1 MQKKTKKH
9 SKFKNAG
16 MLFEL
21 LTRQITSDILAGRD
35 ETFTKDILFR
45 YFNENKE
52 LGKEVQL
59 YNFIVNQSLKNV
71 KSADRLL
78 DIIIQTRSKLNEQ
91 ELQRQKYN
99 LIKEIKEKY
108 DIDQFL
114 KNKIPNY
121 RLYASVYKVFENA
134 ISKDIRFNVKE
145 INEAKD
151 CIIENLTKD
160 PTSNAKELDLY
171 DSQSMDVKM
180 MAYKFLIENFNKKYS
195 TLLPEQKKL
204 LKEYITN
211 SNNTEKFKSFVNSEI
226 KIIIENL
233 STLKNDIKNDVIVI
247 KLNETINQLNNKYVL
262 KTVKDSHLSTL
273 MNSYELIHELKNI
286 KPDVVT
292 AFEILEHLVA
302 PYNVL
307 SSINSERL
315 VATIP
320 LNLWFSKAY
329 RSKHDPWDRHYHE
342 FEDWQFNWLLEK
354 SGWEIIDSQKWIS
367 RVKINGIRPLLRN
380 FTPRYYAVYAER
392 K

>member
-78 DIIIQTRSKLNEQ
+78 DIIIQTRSRLNEQ

-121 RLYASVYKVFENA
+121 RVYASVYKVFENA
-134 ISKDIRFNVKE
+134 ISKDIQFNVKE

-151 CIIENLTKD
+151 CIIESLTKD
-160 PTSNAKELDLY
+160 PTSNARELDLY

-180 MAYKFLIENFNKKYS
+180 MAYKFLIENFNQKYS
-195 TLLPEQKKL
+195 ALLPEQKKL

-211 SNNTEKFKSFVNSEI
+211 SNNTEKFKTFINSEI
-226 KIIIENL
+226 KVIIDNL
-233 STLKNDIKNDVIVI
+233 STLKSNVKDEVITI
-247 KLNETINQLNNKYVL
+247 KLNETIKQLNKRYINKS
-262 KTVKDSHLSTL
+262 VKDSHLSTL
-273 MNSYELIHELKNI
+273 MNSYELIYELKNI
-286 KPDVVT
+286 NPD
-292 AFEILEHLVA
+292 E
-302 PYNVL
+302 
-307 SSINSERL
+307 
-315 VATIP
+315 
-320 LNLWFSKAY
+320 
-329 RSKHDPWDRHYHE
+329 
-342 FEDWQFNWLLEK
+342 
-354 SGWEIIDSQKWIS
+354 
-367 RVKINGIRPLLRN
+367 
-380 FTPRYYAVYAER
+380 
-392 K
+392 